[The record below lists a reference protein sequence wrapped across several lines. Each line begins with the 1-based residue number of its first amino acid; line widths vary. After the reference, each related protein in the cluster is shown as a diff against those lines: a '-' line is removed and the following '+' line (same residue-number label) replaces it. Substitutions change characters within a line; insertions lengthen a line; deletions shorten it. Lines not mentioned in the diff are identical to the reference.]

1 MVELIWPCM
10 NFLDCMKVIYAEYL
24 RKQESTKWLNENVT
38 FIHTRYFTYKFIVI
52 EQLTII

>member
-38 FIHTRYFTYKFIVI
+38 FIHTRDFTYKFIVI
-52 EQLTII
+52 ELTII